1 MAGYK
6 ETPRQKMIGMMYLVL
21 TALLALN
28 VSKEI
33 LEAFVVVNESIESTN
48 EKFAQKVDKM
58 YYDFERQFEM
68 NPAKV
73 GPFWEKA
80 KEVREVSNNMAKYID
95 SLRFEVIVFTQKNIS
110 LEEAKL
116 TPMREIKK
124 KDNFDAP
131 TNFFV
136 GTDTRKGIA
145 YDLMDSINVHRTR
158 MLKFVDEGR
167 RESFDNRMGLRT
179 DGKYHD
185 AQGKELDWIRGN
197 FYHTIL
203 AASVTI
209 LNKIKS
215 EVYNAESDVIS
226 YLYSS
231 FTEEDFK
238 FSGLSAKV
246 IPNSNFVFM
255 GDQYRAEILI
265 AAVDE
270 TQNPIVYYKEGVDT
284 LRQEDIASATRV
296 DGVRGSAFV
305 SLPAGGEGR
314 RKFAGIIEM
323 IDPTGEKKYYN
334 FKQDYMVA
342 RPSASIS
349 ASKMNVFYRGV
360 DNPVTLAAAGKAA
373 SELDVRVSAG
383 RISRTDT
390 GWVVKDIP
398 PESFET
404 TISIYADG
412 KFMGSQAFRIRS
424 LPNPIARVIG
434 ADDGKISVRRMM
446 TNPFLL
452 CTLPEWVEFQ
462 YDFRV
467 TSFTMAVPRGGGE
480 VLVERSESQMFT
492 ERMKN
497 IIQSLRTNDVVL
509 FRDINVRG
517 PEGPRRIE
525 AINITIN

>member
-33 LEAFVVVNESIESTN
+33 LEAFVVVNESIDMTN
-48 EKFAQKVDKM
+48 EKFAQKIDKM
-58 YYDFERQFEM
+58 YLDFERQNEM

-73 GPFWEKA
+73 GEVWEKA
-80 KEVREVSNNMAKYID
+80 KEVRKLTNRMNNYID
-95 SLRFEVIVFTQKNIS
+95 SLKYEVIVHTQRDLSIEDARIIP
-110 LEEAKL
+110 L
-116 TPMREIKK
+116 RDVKK
-124 KDNFDAP
+124 KDNFDGP

-136 GTDTRKGIA
+136 GSDTKRGAA
-145 YDLMDSINVHRTR
+145 YDLLDSINIYRSR
-158 MLKFVDEGR
+158 LLKYVDESR
-167 RESFDNRMGLRT
+167 RDVIDSRMGLKT
-179 DGKYHD
+179 DGDYRN
-185 AQGKELDWIRGN
+185 AQGKELDWIKGN

-215 EVYNAESDVIS
+215 EVYNAESDVVS
-226 YLYSS
+226 YLYAS

-246 IPNSNFVFM
+246 IPNSNFVFL
-255 GDQYRAEILI
+255 GDQYKAEILI

-270 TQNPIVYYKEGVDT
+270 TQNPIVYYREGVDT
-284 LRQEDIASATRV
+284 LRQEEIANSTRI
-296 DGVRGSAFV
+296 DGERGSAFI
-305 SLPAGGEGR
+305 SLPSGGEGK

-323 IDPTGEKKYYN
+323 IDPTGEKKYYH

-360 DNPVTLAAAGKAA
+360 DNPVTLAASGKAA
-373 SELDVRVSAG
+373 SELDVRVSVG
-383 RISRTDT
+383 KISRTDT

-398 PESFET
+398 AEALET
-404 TISIYADG
+404 TVSIYADG
-412 KFMGSQAFRIRS
+412 RFMGSQAFRIRG

-480 VLVERSESQMFT
+480 VLVERAESQMFT

-497 IIQSLRTNDVVL
+497 IIQSLRNNDVVL

-525 AINITIN
+525 AINVTIN